1 MRDNHDQQH
10 HHWQQL
16 LLNAISQPGQLLEAY
31 TAFWQYSFG
40 NQLLAY
46 LQCKA
51 RGIALG
57 PLASYQAWKNKGRQV
72 RRGERALEL
81 CMPLS
86 LKDKNDPDKIHTAFV
101 FKRNWFVLAQ
111 TDGDAIA
118 PDPVPTWDCATALV
132 NLDVQEVRFADLN
145 GNTQGYAQRRTIAI
159 NPLAQLPH
167 KTRFHELAHVV
178 LGHTAEGDCS
188 DTEHTPRNLQEVE
201 AESTALI
208 LCETLQLEGAA
219 YCRGYIQHWL
229 QTSGQDAIPPASARK
244 IFHAADTILKAG
256 RAMEVPHV

>member
-1 MRDNHDQQH
+1 MRENHDQMQ
-10 HHWQQL
+10 WQQL

-31 TAFWQYSFG
+31 SAFWSYSFG
-40 NQLLAY
+40 NQQLAY
-46 LQCKA
+46 WQCKA
-51 RGIALG
+51 RGLRVG
-57 PLASYQAWKNKGRQV
+57 PLASYQTWKDKCRQV

-86 LKDKNDPDKIHTAFV
+86 RKDKNDPDKIHTAFV

-111 TDGDAIA
+111 TDGEDLA
-118 PDPVPTWDCATALV
+118 PAPVPAWDCATALV
-132 NLDVQEVRFADLN
+132 NLDVQEVRFAHLD
-145 GNTQGYAQRRTIAI
+145 GNTQGYARARTIAI

-178 LGHTAEGDCS
+178 LGHTSEADCS

-208 LCETLQLEGAA
+208 LCETLQLAGAA
-219 YCRGYIQHWL
+219 YCRG
-229 QTSGQDAIPPASARK
+229 
-244 IFHAADTILKAG
+244 
-256 RAMEVPHV
+256 